1 MYSVLL
7 FIIIVAFL
15 AARRR
20 GISAYSTDAWAVV
33 AIACLAVP
41 MLSKTIWPYYY
52 LEPFVPLLIWEFATM
67 YNRRGG
73 VWRWPVLSIAYLC
86 VAATL
91 SQFIGLHSVGYLD
104 RVSVGLLGC
113 GAMLAFAYFIWMRL
127 GARKLDASAAP
138 GRESDR
144 KQWRLGQGSFF
155 EPTAAPASPAS
166 PVSPVSPASIA
177 PQAAPGGPMYAPPMV
192 APANP
197 IPPISPAQQAPM
209 PKPQQ
214 QPPSSSPS
222 QQPSQQRPPA
232 APLWPPDP
240 VERPTPSANGGE
252 GAWPDL
258 WSDDKRPPRQ

>member
-1 MYSVLL
+1 
-7 FIIIVAFL
+7 
-15 AARRR
+15 
-20 GISAYSTDAWAVV
+20 
-33 AIACLAVP
+33 
-41 MLSKTIWPYYY
+41 MLTKTVWPYYY
-52 LEPFVPLLIWEFATM
+52 LEPFVPLLIWEYATM

-73 VWRWPVLSIAYLC
+73 VWRWPVLSISFLC

-104 RVSVGLLGC
+104 RVSVGLLEF
-113 GAMLAFAYFIWMRL
+113 GAMLAFAYFIWLRL
-127 GARKLDASAAP
+127 GARKLDASAAS
-138 GRESDR
+138 GREADR

-166 PVSPVSPASIA
+166 IA
-177 PQAAPGGPMYAPPMV
+177 PRPAPGGPVYAPPMV

-197 IPPISPAQQAPM
+197 IPPIAPAQQAPM

-214 QPPSSSPS
+214 PSPS
-222 QQPSQQRPPA
+222 PAPSQHQQQRPPA
-232 APLWPPDP
+232 SPLWPPDP

-258 WSDDKRPPRQ
+258 WTDDKRPPRQ

>member
-1 MYSVLL
+1 
-7 FIIIVAFL
+7 
-15 AARRR
+15 
-20 GISAYSTDAWAVV
+20 
-33 AIACLAVP
+33 

-52 LEPFVPLLIWEFATM
+52 LEPFVPLLIWEYATM

-104 RVSVGLLGC
+104 RVSVGLLGF

-127 GARKLDASAAP
+127 GARKLDASAGS
-138 GRESDR
+138 GREPDR

-166 PVSPVSPASIA
+166 PVSPASIA
-177 PQAAPGGPMYAPPMV
+177 PHPAPGRPVYAPPMG

-209 PKPQQ
+209 LKPQQ
-214 QPPSSSPS
+214 QPLSPSPSPSPSPS
-222 QQPSQQRPPA
+222 QSQSPQPAQQRPPA

>member
-1 MYSVLL
+1 VLL
-7 FIIIVAFL
+7 FIIIVAFVV
-15 AARRR
+15 ARRR

-52 LEPFVPLLIWEFATM
+52 LEPFVPLLIWEYATM

-73 VWRWPVLSIAYLC
+73 VWRWPVLSIGFLC

-104 RVSVGLLGC
+104 RVSVGLLEF
-113 GAMLAFAYFIWMRL
+113 GAMLAFAYLIWLRL
-127 GARKLDASAAP
+127 GARKLDAAAAP
-138 GRESDR
+138 GRDADR

-155 EPTAAPASPAS
+155 EPTAAPASP
-166 PVSPVSPASIA
+166 VSPIAPASLA
-177 PQAAPGGPMYAPPMV
+177 SQAAPGGPAYAPPLV
-192 APANP
+192 A
-197 IPPISPAQQAPM
+197 PAQQAPVPK

-214 QPPSSSPS
+214 PSPSSS
-222 QQPSQQRPPA
+222 QQQQQQRPPA
-232 APLWPPDP
+232 SPLWPPDP